1 MRRMRSWGRYY
12 ALLTLLAIAGCQQDP
27 GPPPELTVIDT
38 FPATG
43 SSQNDTFLTLIDTAG
58 TILAQDD
65 NGFPNQ
71 ATYVGYSRI
80 EVIGGLAAGTYY
92 IKVHKPT
99 EVGNPNYGI
108 RVHAYDP
115 GETFPVVA
123 GANEDETVPVDDAVD
138 GMACPPLRI
147 RSPWMGWSAGASS
160 PSSPTSTGTS

>member
-27 GPPPELTVIDT
+27 GPPPELIVIDT

-71 ATYVGYSRI
+71 ATYVGFSRI
-80 EVIGGLAAGTYY
+80 EVSGGLASRNLLHQSPQAHGSQA
-92 IKVHKPT
+92 IPT
-99 EVGNPNYGI
+99 TGSACMPTILGI
-108 RVHAYDP
+108 LSLLWLVR
-115 GETFPVVA
+115 TKTRLFLW
-123 GANEDETVPVDDAVD
+123 T
-138 GMACPPLRI
+138 MQ
-147 RSPWMGWSAGASS
+147 W
-160 PSSPTSTGTS
+160 T